1 MGFDVDTETLMS
13 VVSVT
18 NKCHYC
24 HSCNAAGVAL
34 HSDSSDFIH
43 QFLLLAHL
51 LLSQSSFHRLVNKM
65 IEQQVGHHLE
75 I

>member
-24 HSCNAAGVAL
+24 HSCKAAGVAL
-34 HSDSSDFIH
+34 HSGSSDFI
-43 QFLLLAHL
+43 QQLLILACL
-51 LLSQSSFHRLVNKM
+51 LLSQSSFDWLVNKT

-75 I
+75 M